1 MALDLAARETKW
13 LKQFL
18 VELKFHHNT
27 VPITIKGDNQG
38 CISVANN
45 DRTDRRTKHI
55 DVQYHATR
63 DKIKDGTICLEYCRT
78 DQMIA
83 DSLTKPI
90 CKNKFIWC
98 RSQMGVS
105 DCSGDIDLGG
115 NVKQN
120 KPISSTV
127 TLPSDGYGQ
136 LEAQPPVKGTLH

>member
-18 VELKFHHNT
+18 VELDQHKQT

-38 CISVANN
+38 CLSVANN

-63 DKIKDGTICLEYCRT
+63 DKLKDGTISLEYCST
-78 DQMIA
+78 DRMVA

-90 CKNKFIWC
+90 CKTKFEWC
-98 RSQMGVS
+98 RTRMGLV
-105 DCSGDIDLGG
+105 DCI
-115 NVKQN
+115 
-120 KPISSTV
+120 
-127 TLPSDGYGQ
+127 
-136 LEAQPPVKGTLH
+136 